1 MSSKDFILERYR
13 RNVGKSYD
21 MPRLDDIAGITYPDP
36 LVQFI
41 NISQTNGSNLLEVRK
56 GDDLNRIIM
65 ECYPEAKIIASSLPE
80 ITVANRNPDTI
91 EDARELDATD
101 VGVVR
106 AELGVAEN
114 GCMWVPQ
121 QCREKAVEFISENL
135 VIILPRSAI
144 VNNMHE
150 AYRKI
155 KFNAYNFGTFIA
167 GASKTADIAQVLVV
181 GAQAARSCTVLLTD
195 D

>member
-1 MSSKDFILERYR
+1 MDSKEYILGRFR
-13 RNVGKSYD
+13 RNVGKKYD
-21 MPRLDDIAGITYPDP
+21 MPDLGSIAGITYPNP

-41 NISQTNGSNLLEVRK
+41 NITQTNGSNLFELK
-56 GDDLNRIIM
+56 PGDDINKLIM
-65 ECYPEAKIIASSLPE
+65 ECYPDAKTIASSLPE
-80 ITVANRNPDTI
+80 ISIANRNPETVAS
-91 EDARELDATD
+91 ARDLDGTD

-121 QCREKAVEFISENL
+121 QCKEKVVDFISENL
-135 VIILPRSAI
+135 VILLPRDSI

-155 KFNAYNFGTFIA
+155 KFNSYNFGTFIA

-181 GAQAARSCTVLLTD
+181 GAQAARSCTIFLV
-195 D
+195 

>member
-1 MSSKDFILERYR
+1 MDSKEYILGRFR
-13 RNVGKSYD
+13 CNVGKKYD
-21 MPRLDDIAGITYPDP
+21 MPDLGSIAGITYPDP

-41 NISQTNGSNLLEVRK
+41 NITQTNGSNLFELK
-56 GDDLNRIIM
+56 PGDDINKLIM
-65 ECYPEAKIIASSLPE
+65 ECYPDAKTIASSLPE
-80 ITVANRNPDTI
+80 IRIANRNPETVAS
-91 EDARELDATD
+91 ARDLDGTD

-121 QCREKAVEFISENL
+121 QCKEKVVDFISENL
-135 VIILPRSAI
+135 VILLPKDSI

-155 KFNAYNFGTFIA
+155 KFNSYNFGTFIA

-181 GAQAARSCTVLLTD
+181 GAQAARSCTIFLV
-195 D
+195 

>member
-1 MSSKDFILERYR
+1 MDSKEYILGRFR
-13 RNVGKSYD
+13 RNVGKKYD
-21 MPRLDDIAGITYPDP
+21 MPDLGSIAGITYPDP

-41 NISQTNGSNLLEVRK
+41 NITQTNGSNLFELK
-56 GDDLNRIIM
+56 PGDDINKMIM
-65 ECYPEAKIIASSLPE
+65 ECYPDAE
-80 ITVANRNPDTI
+80 TVAS
-91 EDARELDATD
+91 ARDLDGTD

-121 QCREKAVEFISENL
+121 QCKEKVVDFISENL
-135 VIILPRSAI
+135 VILLPRDSI

-155 KFNAYNFGTFIA
+155 KFNSYNFGTFIA

-181 GAQAARSCTVLLTD
+181 GAQAARSCTIFLV
-195 D
+195 

>member
-1 MSSKDFILERYR
+1 MDSKEYILGRFR
-13 RNVGKSYD
+13 RNVGKKYD
-21 MPRLDDIAGITYPDP
+21 MPYLGSIAGITYPDP

-41 NISQTNGSNLLEVRK
+41 NITQTNGSNLFELK
-56 GDDLNRIIM
+56 PGDDINKMIM
-65 ECYPEAKIIASSLPE
+65 ECYPDAKTIASSLPE
-80 ITVANRNPDTI
+80 IRIANRNPETVAS
-91 EDARELDATD
+91 ARDLDGTD

-121 QCREKAVEFISENL
+121 QCKEKVVDFISENL
-135 VIILPRSAI
+135 VILLPRDSI

-155 KFNAYNFGTFIA
+155 KFNSYNFGTFIA

-181 GAQAARSCTVLLTD
+181 GAQAARSCTIFLV
-195 D
+195 